1 MKKIALLFLTLFNLT
16 FSTEVMLRKELTYEK
31 YTLDHFYKYKNIDR
45 EFQWKKIEDKISNIE
60 NFKKEYTKIGT
71 LRNFRNSNGNP
82 AQLES
87 FLTSPE
93 RDKYGVRRYQ
103 GIPLYES
110 LNKKPIRYG
119 WDGSFVGILDEK
131 DGFVKIK
138 IESIE
143 GEWWT
148 PKKYVKQ
155 ISNTPTDKLI
165 FIDRKNQN
173 IVTLQKN
180 NNEWLIRSMNPA
192 TTGLDKL
199 PHNYPTPLG
208 TFVIQDK
215 KPRMNYLKLGSSSQ
229 IAGFAPYATRFS
241 GGGYIHGIP
250 VELPRTN
257 IIEYSPTLGSTPRSR
272 MCVRNASSHAKY
284 VYDWVK
290 PLNTLLIVIE

>member
-1 MKKIALLFLTLFNLT
+1 MKKIALIFLALFNLT
-16 FSTEVMLRKELTYEK
+16 FSAEVILRKELSYEK
-31 YTLDHFYKYKNIDR
+31 YTLDHFYKYKNVDR

-82 AQLES
+82 AQLEN

-93 RDKYGVRRYQ
+93 RDKYGVRRHQ

-131 DGFVKIK
+131 EGFVKIK

-155 ISNTPTDKLI
+155 ISN
-165 FIDRKNQN
+165 
-173 IVTLQKN
+173 
-180 NNEWLIRSMNPA
+180 
-192 TTGLDKL
+192 
-199 PHNYPTPLG
+199 
-208 TFVIQDK
+208 
-215 KPRMNYLKLGSSSQ
+215 
-229 IAGFAPYATRFS
+229 
-241 GGGYIHGIP
+241 
-250 VELPRTN
+250 
-257 IIEYSPTLGSTPRSR
+257 
-272 MCVRNASSHAKY
+272 
-284 VYDWVK
+284 
-290 PLNTLLIVIE
+290 